1 MHILD
6 LSKVLMYKFHYSYI
20 KNKYVNNSR
29 LLFTDTDSLI
39 DEIKPEDVYKVFSK
53 NIEMFD
59 CSNYLAKTKYYDDS
73 KKLVV
78 AKMKYERDGV
88 AIEEFVGLKSKTD
101 LFLVD
106 DSSEHKKA
114 TGTKKVI
121 MNTKMFC

>member
-1 MHILD
+1 MYILD

-20 KNKYVNNSR
+20 KSKYGNNSR
-29 LLFTDTDSLI
+29 LLFSDTDSLM

-53 NIEMFD
+53 NIEMCD
-59 CSNYLAKTKYYDDS
+59 CSNYLAKTKYDDS

-88 AIEEFVGLKSKTD
+88 AIEEFVGLKSKIY

-106 DSSEHKKA
+106 DNSEHKKA

-121 MNTKMFC
+121 MNTKMFW